1 MHVFFMQ
8 IAGNAKEKEWQKK
21 SLFLPTKHSFLG
33 IFFDTERGEPP
44 PTPPKEGRRPSPAP
58 PV

>member
-33 IFFDTERGEPP
+33 SFFATD
-44 PTPPKEGRRPSPAP
+44 
-58 PV
+58 